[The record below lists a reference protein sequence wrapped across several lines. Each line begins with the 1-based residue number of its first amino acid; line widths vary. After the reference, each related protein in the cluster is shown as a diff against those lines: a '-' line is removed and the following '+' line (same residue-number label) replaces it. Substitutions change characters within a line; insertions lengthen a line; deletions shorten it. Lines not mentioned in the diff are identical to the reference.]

1 VVLQILVL
9 KQVFKQLKQYLG
21 DVVGA
26 MDDAAIGTVT
36 NIASGTEFTVDAVG
50 GALADDDEIVNLTPL
65 TIILSFER

>member
-1 VVLQILVL
+1 
-9 KQVFKQLKQYLG
+9 
-21 DVVGA
+21 

-65 TIILSFER
+65 TIILSFELFVKNYFN